1 MPWFDLVSED
11 HRIQSTD
18 ADFVDI
24 IHTNSGNLIVG
35 DLSFPDPLGQVDFYP
50 NGGSHQNG
58 CFYLKGMKIMI
69 FNSISR
75 KIVNLTTKLRFD
87 RIIFI
92 QTRK

>member
-1 MPWFDLVSED
+1 MIFVLSCQGLDPAMPWFDLVSEE

-58 CFYLKGMKIMI
+58 CFYLKGTKRY
-69 FNSISR
+69 SR
-75 KIVNLTTKLRFD
+75 
-87 RIIFI
+87 
-92 QTRK
+92 